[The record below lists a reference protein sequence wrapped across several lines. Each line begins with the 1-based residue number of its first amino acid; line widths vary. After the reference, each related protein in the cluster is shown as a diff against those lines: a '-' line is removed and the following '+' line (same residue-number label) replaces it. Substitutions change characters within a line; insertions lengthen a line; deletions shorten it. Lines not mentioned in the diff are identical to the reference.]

1 MAISPSQRWSSVVQ
15 DLFACVRGR
24 LPAAFLERKLA
35 EFGLAEVRPLPREDL
50 PRFERV
56 VDLVNSLIAG
66 KSAPSGLKSEAAIVE
81 AFPDDH
87 PTLGKLRPLALE
99 YLASMRPAKAGKG
112 NRAVD
117 PAPAASERGERPGRG
132 RGDRPAR
139 GRGER
144 PPPRRDERPAPRRD
158 ERPRPQP
165 EKPRPAPPPRPPRIT
180 WEQWLERHLGPTAA
194 LAAAPST
201 AAAPATAVAPAST
214 SALAS
219 VVEGAAA
226 APVPAAEPALAT
238 APVPAVDAVAVVS
251 APAAVAS
258 APVLEPTVPHALAKW
273 EIGPEVKRQLGR
285 IRDRIADVIAAK
297 AEPTPA
303 LRELAFAI
311 LRPPLTVR
319 DDLRCMI
326 VEYLQRQGVTATVS
340 SLYPP
345 PAVAV
350 LKRDWENLLAALG
363 PLDPAVDAAWRK
375 LVEAHPEVR
384 AKLEAERAQ
393 ELEDLVHRFSAALR
407 EHGETDP
414 RTSELRGRLESRHA
428 AAAERIAV
436 ELTRVNAAAE
446 ATANIGRLVAERGW
460 EDAEVVAAIAL
471 LDGLDPGARQRL
483 GAQRRHEL
491 DELDRRLRS
500 ASREQGPDG
509 EATQTALK
517 HLLARFPAEGAAAAA
532 RLDRIRRGEN
542 LEQQERALREA
553 GRSLSA
559 VHLATV
565 EHRLSRLRPAPRWRL
580 VVASAPDRP
589 AQPVAEDR
597 DGKAAA
603 PAQPAQPAR
612 KGRGAKDAKDTKDAK
627 EVRER
632 RGGLAVGWLIAGEC
646 AHGPVAAG
654 WRAADSGSLDEI
666 DACVQAVVDRE
677 GGVIGL
683 ALADCAERGGGAWAD
698 AAWTLTA
705 FAALVLP
712 VESTCELVVELPAWA
727 EASDPGL
734 GAALVALGQA
744 ASAPGRNLTVSLAL
758 PAADHAASLAEA
770 VAWSWGGRK
779 DADAARI
786 RQSGLAD
793 GCLLQPSVALR
804 EAVAQLG
811 VGAKLAWPAWSA
823 LLADATTE
831 PEGLA
836 AALLAQFR
844 ARMAAASESV
854 AALHRH
860 LAGQAR
866 GRITEP
872 ARLVRELAWL
882 DGLDA
887 GLRPRDGLRHA
898 GAVVAAQAAAGRID
912 PAAVTRLSTCLAEL
926 REDWPAEVLEAALH
940 AAANAREALD
950 PETAEALLAPWARA
964 EAIAC
969 GGRLLLVRLGEER
982 ARIAASAGRWKDARR
997 HLDRSAEAAARL
1009 VDTAEREVAVS
1020 RLAAL
1025 RVAVLADDPAV
1036 ADEEARAALAALLG
1050 GVDPATA
1057 AACLAVEGV
1066 PPHIHSALLRWA
1078 VCRNDEG
1085 VAAAYLKARSNWCD
1099 PREAAGTVLAL
1110 RAVLLAPTEAVASRD
1125 LLTEAAERS
1134 GGDLAPAAQ
1143 RLSLLACAVAAAL
1156 HGAAVSDLRDRLTAL
1171 RRDRP
1176 ATAPA
1181 VAALERALALAP
1193 DVRAGLAEALP
1204 LLAR

>member
-1 MAISPSQRWSSVVQ
+1 MAVSPSQRWSSVVQ

-24 LPAAFLERKLA
+24 LPAAFLARKLA
-35 EFGLAEVRPLPREDL
+35 EFGLAEVQPLPREDL

-66 KSAPSGLKSEAAIVE
+66 KSAPSGLKSEAAIAE

-99 YLASMRPAKAGKG
+99 YLASMRPAKADKG
-112 NRAVD
+112 RRQAD
-117 PAPAASERGERPGRG
+117 APPAAPERGERPGRG
-132 RGDRPAR
+132 RGERSER
-139 GRGER
+139 GHGER
-144 PPPRRDERPAPRRD
+144 PGRRDERSAPRRD
-158 ERPRPQP
+158 ERARPPP
-165 EKPRPAPPPRPPRIT
+165 ERPRPAPPPRPPRIT
-180 WEQWLERHLGPTAA
+180 WEQWLERCLGPAV
-194 LAAAPST
+194 AP
-201 AAAPATAVAPAST
+201 AAAPATVAVPVAAVAPAP
-214 SALAS
+214 A
-219 VVEGAAA
+219 VDGAAGAPTPA
-226 APVPAAEPALAT
+226 AEPTVATVPAPAAEPAAADPPAPAAAAT
-238 APVPAVDAVAVVS
+238 APGP
-251 APAAVAS
+251 
-258 APVLEPTVPHALAKW
+258 EPLVPHALAKW
-273 EIGPEVKRQLGR
+273 EIGPEAKRQLAR
-285 IRDRIADVIAAK
+285 IRDRIADVLAAK
-297 AEPTPA
+297 AEPAPA

-326 VEYLQRQGVTATVS
+326 VEHLQRQGVTATVS
-340 SLYPP
+340 TLYPP

-375 LVEAHPEVR
+375 LVEAHPEAR
-384 AKLEAERAQ
+384 AKLETERAQ
-393 ELEDLVHRFSAALR
+393 ELEDLVHRFAAALR
-407 EHGETDP
+407 EHGEADP

-428 AAAERIAV
+428 VAGERIAA
-436 ELTRVNAAAE
+436 ELARFNAAAE
-446 ATANIGRLVAERGW
+446 ATASIGRQVAERGW
-460 EDAEVVAAIAL
+460 DDPGVVAAIAA
-471 LDGLDPGARQRL
+471 LDGIDPGARQRL

-491 DELDRRLRS
+491 DELDRRLRT
-500 ASREQGPDG
+500 ALREQGPDG

-517 HLLARFPAEGAAAAA
+517 HLVARFPAEGAAAAA

-580 VVASAPDRP
+580 VVASAPARP
-589 AQPVAEDR
+589 AQPVAEHQD
-597 DGKAAA
+597 DQAVA
-603 PAQPAQPAR
+603 PAPPAQPAR
-612 KGRGAKDAKDTKDAK
+612 KGRGAKEAKEAK

-654 WRAADSGSLDEI
+654 WRAADSGSLDEL

-683 ALADCAERGGGAWAD
+683 ALADCAERGGGPWAD

-712 VESTCELVVELPAWA
+712 VDGACELAVELPAWA
-727 EASDPGL
+727 EAGDANL
-734 GAALVALGQA
+734 GSALAALGPA
-744 ASAPGRNLTVSLAL
+744 ASAPGRNLTVTLAP
-758 PAADHAASLAEA
+758 PATDHAVSLAEA

-793 GCLLQPSVALR
+793 GCLLQPALALR
-804 EAVAQLG
+804 EAVSQLG
-811 VGAKLAWPAWSA
+811 AGAKLAWPAWSA
-823 LLADATTE
+823 LLADAAAE
-831 PEGLA
+831 PDGFA
-836 AALLAQFR
+836 DALLAQFR
-844 ARMAAASESV
+844 ARLATAPESV

-866 GRITEP
+866 GRIAEP
-872 ARLVRELAWL
+872 ERLVRELAWL
-882 DGLDA
+882 DGLA
-887 GLRPRDGLRHA
+887 SGLRPRDGLRHA

-940 AAANAREALD
+940 AAANAREALA
-950 PETAEALLAPWARA
+950 PEIAEALLAPWARA

-969 GGRLLLVRLGEER
+969 GGRSLLVRLGEER

-997 HLDRSAEAAARL
+997 HLDRGAEAAARL
-1009 VDTAEREVAVS
+1009 VDPAEREVAVG

-1025 RVAVLADDPAV
+1025 RLAVLADDATV
-1036 ADEEARAALAALLG
+1036 ADEEARGALAALVG
-1050 GVDPATA
+1050 GADPAATA
-1057 AACLAVEGV
+1057 ARLAVEGV
-1066 PPHIHSALLRWA
+1066 PPHLHAALLRWA
-1078 VCRNDEG
+1078 VCRHDEDM
-1085 VAAAYLKARSNWCD
+1085 AAAYLAVRPNWCD
-1099 PREAAGTVLAL
+1099 PREAPGAVLAL
-1110 RAVLLAPTEAVASRD
+1110 RAVLLAPTEAAAARD
-1125 LLTEAAERS
+1125 LLAEAAERS
-1134 GGDLAPAAQ
+1134 GGELAPAAQ
-1143 RLSLLACAVAAAL
+1143 RLSLLACAVATAL
-1156 HGAAVSDLRDRLTAL
+1156 HGAAIPDLRDRLTAL

-1176 ATAPA
+1176 ATTPA
-1181 VAALERALALAP
+1181 VTALERALALAP
-1193 DVRAGLAEALP
+1193 DVRAGLAETLP